1 MLKGLETGVGKPG
14 HDLASPVEEYV
25 SSGLETWVGKPGHDV
40 ASPNRNKT
48 YIYACLCVCSM
59 YCVLGNGRF
68 HNCMLSLLH
77 DSLLIL
83 HLIFY

>member
-40 ASPNRNKT
+40 ASPNRNKR
-48 YIYACLCVCSM
+48 YIYMHVFVYVVCM
-59 YCVLGNGRF
+59 YV
-68 HNCMLSLLH
+68 S
-77 DSLLIL
+77 
-83 HLIFY
+83 